1 MDANDAAVVK
11 VVGSEA
17 EAQIVC
23 GLLESAGLEC
33 SYRDTEALD
42 SLLEEFTPAGPRE
55 VVVLKSDLAA
65 AQAVLAEAEH

>member
-42 SLLEEFTPAGPRE
+42 SLLEEFTPADPRE